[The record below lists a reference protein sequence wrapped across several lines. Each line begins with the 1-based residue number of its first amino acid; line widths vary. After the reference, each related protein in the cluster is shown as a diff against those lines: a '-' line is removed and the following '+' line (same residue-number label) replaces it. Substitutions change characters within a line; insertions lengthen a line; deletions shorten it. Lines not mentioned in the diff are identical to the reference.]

1 MQVQTIISR
10 NIDPIQ
16 SGVITLGKVTA
27 GKIRNVIA
35 DSARIEGTI
44 RGLTQSMIELID
56 KRLAEVCQGIELSFG
71 VKVKLELNQGGYW
84 PVENNPELTENFI
97 NYMKQA
103 DGVEYVET
111 APAMT
116 GEDFGYLLA
125 QIPGTMFWLG
135 IEDDS
140 PLHSATLT
148 PQESSISRGIA
159 AITGFLEYRMTE
171 D

>member
-1 MQVQTIISR
+1 
-10 NIDPIQ
+10 
-16 SGVITLGKVTA
+16 SGVITLGKLTA

-97 NYMKQA
+97 KYMKQA

-140 PLHSATLT
+140 PLHSAILT